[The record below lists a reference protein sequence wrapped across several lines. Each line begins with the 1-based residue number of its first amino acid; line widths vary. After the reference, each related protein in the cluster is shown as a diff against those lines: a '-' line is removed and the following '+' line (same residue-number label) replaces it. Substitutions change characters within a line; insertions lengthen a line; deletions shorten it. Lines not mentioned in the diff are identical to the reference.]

1 MVKLP
6 EPQVI
11 RCVGASMSVRFKKPH
26 AAFKHGAYSATAVL
40 PGEDEDAFRELHQK
54 IIAELAPVG
63 ALEEDVVG
71 TIARLVWRKQNLS
84 TLRLAEFARDRREAT
99 RSKAAEEG
107 SLPYCAQA
115 PLQRQA
121 AQREAAIQTA
131 EDKAREEL
139 GEVYELAELGETAN
153 VDRLLRDLAVEERL
167 DAMIDKCLKRL
178 LFLRGLK
185 SLPTASSSA
194 PPQPVAA
201 QQRIPGPTRAA

>member
-1 MVKLP
+1 MLIPVQKTHPAL
-6 EPQVI
+6 
-11 RCVGASMSVRFKKPH
+11 
-26 AAFKHGAYSATAVL
+26 KHGGYSATAVL
-40 PGEDEDAFRELHQK
+40 PGEDPKAFDKLHRDL
-54 IIAELAPVG
+54 IAELSPQGV
-63 ALEEDVVG
+63 LEHDIVA
-71 TIARLVWRKQNLS
+71 TMARYVWRKQNLA

-107 SLPYCAQA
+107 SLPYCLQA

-153 VDRLLRDLAVEERL
+153 VDRLLRDLGVEDRL